1 MERAAPARVPPG
13 GTEIRCRSPS
23 AALVF
28 LLQGAPFPRPLFF
41 SPPAPRGDH
50 PLRRTVSRSRR
61 GARAPGRA
69 PAPDPGGATRPPTR
83 GPRRGS
89 SPGGGRPGREGPMKF
104 SAAFPACPGGRP
116 VPGGGHRNPSTA
128 GSRRGAPRASV
139 VRAPRPRD
147 RRTWPPRVSAHKG
160 GSHRERGPSR
170 GMCPKKAVSEAAQ
183 TDGGDK

>member
-41 SPPAPRGDH
+41 FLFAPR
-50 PLRRTVSRSRR
+50 P
-61 GARAPGRA
+61 PGR
-69 PAPDPGGATRPPTR
+69 PPPPPDPGGATRPPTR

>member
-1 MERAAPARVPPG
+1 MKRGAGGPGQSPAGRHGDPVPVALGRPRVSSPG
-13 GTEIRCRSPS
+13 STLPS
-23 AALVF
+23 AAF
-28 LLQGAPFPRPLFF
+28 LFAPRP
-41 SPPAPRGDH
+41 
-50 PLRRTVSRSRR
+50 
-61 GARAPGRA
+61 PGR
-69 PAPDPGGATRPPTR
+69 PPPPPDPGGATRPPTR